1 MASLRKGG
9 ARAATAGRCFPGGR
23 TAAMLGVLLGAAF
36 APAACNQEPDTKGVT
51 SIKVVIADYSKD
63 HTGPFW
69 RALADTY
76 TKQTGVKVD
85 LQVIDWNSIDQQVT
99 TMIQNNQPPDVLNLN
114 SFSSYA
120 KDGLLYSA
128 DDVLSQKTRDDF
140 IEAFARGGEY
150 QGKLYGFPILAS
162 ARAFFYNKDLFA
174 RAGIGAPPRTW
185 EEFVEDAR
193 KIQALGG
200 GVIGYAL
207 PLGPEEAQAEWSIWM
222 WNGGGDWKSGGRWSI
237 DSDRNVRTLQFLSD
251 LANKDKVTQ
260 INPGKTNR
268 TDGAFQLFKDGKVG
282 MVMGFSPL
290 AAQLDAEGKVH
301 YGVAAMPASA
311 GAPVTLGVE
320 DYLMAF
326 KKKGN
331 LEAVKGFLELYYR
344 PEHITRWIAAEG
356 FLPVTKSGL
365 RQMSGNPKL
374 QPYLDALPN
383 ARLVPTTDPVW
394 DKVKLDVQQSIGL
407 AVQPGG
413 DPKQVLEQLQKNAV
427 AAEKG

>member
-1 MASLRKGG
+1 MRSPGRSRRPQQRKEGFVSSRQLAVMAVTVI
-9 ARAATAGRCFPGGR
+9 AA
-23 TAAMLGVLLGAAF
+23 LVL
-36 APAACNQEPDTKGVT
+36 AACDRGPDTKGAR
-51 SIKVVIADYSKD
+51 SIKVVIAEYSKD
-63 HTGPFW
+63 HTTHFW

-76 TKQTGVKVD
+76 TKQTGVTVE

-99 TMIQNNQPPDVLNLN
+99 TMIQSNQPPDVLNLN

-128 DDVLSQKTRDDF
+128 DEVLSPKTRDDF
-140 IEAFARGGEY
+140 LEAFARGGEY

-174 RAGIGAPPRTW
+174 KAGVQAPPRTW
-185 EEFVEDAR
+185 GEFVEDAR
-193 KIQALGG
+193 KLQALGG

-222 WNGGGDWKSGGRWSI
+222 WNNGGDWKSNGRWAI
-237 DSDRNVRTLQFLSD
+237 DGDRNVQTLQFLAD
-251 LANKDKVTQ
+251 LANKHKVTQ
-260 INPGKTNR
+260 VNPGKTNR

-301 YGVAAMPASA
+301 YGVATMPANA
-311 GAPVTLGVE
+311 GASVTLGVE

-331 LEAVKGFLELYYR
+331 QEAVKGFLDLYYQ
-344 PEHITRWIAAEG
+344 PEHITRWITAEG
-356 FLPVTKSGL
+356 FLPVTKAGL
-365 RQMSGNPKL
+365 QRMSGNPKL

-394 DKVKLDVQQSIGL
+394 DKVKLDVQQNIGL

-413 DPKQVLEQLQKNAV
+413 NPKQVLDQLQRNAV
-427 AAEKG
+427 AAEKGS